1 MASTGRMPRTQ
12 HFGIFKVMLHT
23 WTQMN
28 NYFEKESYRTQDS
41 YGKEEGYEWS
51 LCMQSDRHTRPEGHQ
66 GWESLLTKKSETW
79 IQIQRYVE
87 MLAFLLFGNP
97 WGYRFQGAFGN
108 SIQSTREV
116 DKWAGIQPKYWTLS
130 SLSHFKVW
138 TIINYFF
145 QGPLPPI
152 PGAETGLPTL
162 RSIMDV
168 GLGII
173 HQKPGW

>member
-1 MASTGRMPRTQ
+1 MYICPSVNETSQRDFKIQNLDLIFQSLITMASTGRMPRTQ

-116 DKWAGIQPKYWTLS
+116 DQWAGFLICGNKYCL
-130 SLSHFKVW
+130 
-138 TIINYFF
+138 FF
-145 QGPLPPI
+145 F
-152 PGAETGLPTL
+152 TRPT
-162 RSIMDV
+162 
-168 GLGII
+168 
-173 HQKPGW
+173 